1 MGAFR
6 PNRSYLI
13 MTETHDPTP
22 SSRKYAWFVLVMM
35 VLLYLVNVAD
45 RYVASGLLEEIK
57 KTFQVSDTF
66 MGFLVGPAFAVVY
79 TLLAIPIARFADR
92 SNRVKIIVAGA
103 IIWSGFTV
111 LSGLVQTPWTFA
123 LARLGVGIGEA
134 AFLAPAFSLLSDYFA
149 PKRRALAFAILNFG
163 VYFGQIFGL
172 VGGAAIADAYHWRTA
187 FISLGAPGVLLGLLT
202 FVLVKEP
209 KRGRLDPTAHNAAE
223 ANKLS
228 FINTFKVLWVRRS
241 FRLMTIG
248 TALGGFASY
257 GFGIWA
263 PTLFARAFDLSL
275 TEANARY
282 GGPSFIAGITG
293 AIVLGILCDR
303 LTAKD
308 VRWPFRLSAMGLVGF
323 FVSMM
328 ILCFVDDVNVATLLT
343 LPAGLMAGGWVIA
356 MQAALQDL
364 LPAKARATGT
374 ALWGFALTF
383 TGLALGV
390 WFVGKLNDIF
400 TGQYG
405 DQAIR
410 YALAVTLLTAIPSM
424 ICILLAGRTFDSDRD
439 ELAEALG

>member
-1 MGAFR
+1 
-6 PNRSYLI
+6 
-13 MTETHDPTP
+13 MTETIDNTP
-22 SSRKYAWFVLVMM
+22 NSRRYAWFVLVMM
-35 VLLYLVNVAD
+35 VLLYLINVAD

-57 KTFQVSDTF
+57 KTFEVSDTF
-66 MGFLVGPAFAVVY
+66 MGFLVGPAFAIVY

-92 SNRVKIIVAGA
+92 RNRVKIIVAGA
-103 IIWSGFTV
+103 VIWSGFTV
-111 LSGLVQTPWTFA
+111 LSGLAHTPWSFA
-123 LARLGVGIGEA
+123 AARLGVGVGEA
-134 AFLAPAFSLLSDYFA
+134 AFLAPAFSLLSDYFP
-149 PKRRALAFAILNFG
+149 PKKRAFAFAILNFG

-202 FVLVKEP
+202 LILVKEP
-209 KRGRLDPTAHNAAE
+209 KRGRLDLDSISTDKE
-223 ANKLS
+223 DQLS
-228 FINTFKVLWVRRS
+228 FVTTLKALWARRS
-241 FRLMTIG
+241 FRFMTIG

-293 AIVLGILCDR
+293 ALVLGILCDR
-303 LTAKD
+303 LTTKD
-308 VRWPFRLSAMGLVGF
+308 VRWPFRLSAIGLVGF
-323 FVSMM
+323 FVSMI
-328 ILCFVDDVNVATLLT
+328 ILCFVEDVNIATLLT

-390 WFVGKLNDIF
+390 WFVGLANDFF
-400 TGQYG
+400 TAKYA

-410 YALAVTLLTAIPSM
+410 YALAVTLLTAIPA
-424 ICILLAGRTFDSDRD
+424 IFCILMAGKTVEQDREILLD
-439 ELAEALG
+439 TLG

>member
-1 MGAFR
+1 
-6 PNRSYLI
+6 
-13 MTETHDPTP
+13 MTEIHDPTP
-22 SSRKYAWFVLVMM
+22 KNRRYAWFVLMMM

-92 SNRVKIIVAGA
+92 NNRVKIIVAGA

-123 LARLGVGIGEA
+123 FARLGVGVGEA

-149 PKRRALAFAILNFG
+149 PKKRALAFAILNFG

-172 VGGAAIADAYHWRTA
+172 VGGAAIAEASHWRTA

-202 FVLVKEP
+202 LMLVKEP
-209 KRGRLDPTAHNAAE
+209 KRGRLDPV
-223 ANKLS
+223 NKATDSKSTLS
-228 FINTFKVLWVRRS
+228 FIETFKLLWARRS

-293 AIVLGILCDR
+293 AIVLGVLCDR

-308 VRWPFRLSAMGLVGF
+308 VRWPFRLSAIGLVGF
-323 FVSMM
+323 FLSMI
-328 ILCFVDDVNVATLLT
+328 ILCFVDDVYFATLLT

-383 TGLALGV
+383 TGLAIGV
-390 WFVGKLNDIF
+390 WFVGKLNDVF
-400 TGQYG
+400 TAQYG

-410 YALAVTLLTAIPSM
+410 YALAITLLTAIPSM
-424 ICILLAGRTFDSDRD
+424 ICILLAGRTFETDRE
-439 ELAEALG
+439 ELADTLG

>member
-1 MGAFR
+1 
-6 PNRSYLI
+6 
-13 MTETHDPTP
+13 
-22 SSRKYAWFVLVMM
+22 
-35 VLLYLVNVAD
+35 
-45 RYVASGLLEEIK
+45 
-57 KTFQVSDTF
+57 

-92 SNRVKIIVAGA
+92 NNRVKIIVAGA

-123 LARLGVGIGEA
+123 FARLGVGVGEA

-149 PKRRALAFAILNFG
+149 PKKRALAFAILNFG

-172 VGGAAIADAYHWRTA
+172 VGGAAIAEASHWRTA

-202 FVLVKEP
+202 LMLVKEP
-209 KRGRLDPTAHNAAE
+209 KRGRLDPV
-223 ANKLS
+223 NKATDSKSTLS
-228 FINTFKVLWVRRS
+228 FIETFKVLWARRS

-293 AIVLGILCDR
+293 AIVLGVLCDR

-308 VRWPFRLSAMGLVGF
+308 VRWPFRLSAIGLVGF
-323 FVSMM
+323 FLSMI
-328 ILCFVDDVNVATLLT
+328 ILCFVDDVYFATLLT

-383 TGLALGV
+383 TGLAIGV
-390 WFVGKLNDIF
+390 WFVGKLNDVF
-400 TGQYG
+400 TAQYG

-410 YALAVTLLTAIPSM
+410 YALAITLLTAIPSM
-424 ICILLAGRTFDSDRD
+424 ICILLAGRTFETDRE
-439 ELAEALG
+439 ELADTLG

>member
-1 MGAFR
+1 
-6 PNRSYLI
+6 
-13 MTETHDPTP
+13 MTEAHDPTP
-22 SSRKYAWFVLVMM
+22 NSRRYAWFVLIMM

-66 MGFLVGPAFAVVY
+66 MGFLVGPAFAIVY
-79 TLLAIPIARFADR
+79 TLLAIPIARLADR
-92 SNRVKIIVAGA
+92 QSRVKIIVAGA
-103 IIWSGFTV
+103 IVWSGFTV
-111 LSGLVQTPWTFA
+111 LSGLVHTPWTFA
-123 LARLGVGIGEA
+123 FARLGVGVGEA
-134 AFLAPAFSLLSDYFA
+134 AFIAPAFSLLSDYFA
-149 PKRRALAFAILNFG
+149 PKKRALAFAILNFG

-172 VGGAAIADAYHWRTA
+172 VGGAAIAEAYHWRTA
-187 FISLGAPGVLLGLLT
+187 FISLGAPGVLLGIMTLL
-202 FVLVKEP
+202 LVKEP
-209 KRGRLDPTAHNAAE
+209 TRGRLDPV
-223 ANKLS
+223 S
-228 FINTFKVLWVRRS
+228 QNTDNSPALTFVETLKTLWARRS
-241 FRLMTIG
+241 FRFMTIG

-293 AIVLGILCDR
+293 ALVLGVLCDR

-308 VRWPFRLSAMGLVGF
+308 ARWPFRLSAFGLVGF
-323 FVSMM
+323 FVSMI
-328 ILCFVDDVNVATLLT
+328 ILCFVESVNVATLLT

-390 WFVGKLNDIF
+390 WFVGKLNDVF
-400 TGQYG
+400 TAQYG

-410 YALAVTLLTAIPSM
+410 YALAITLLAVIPSM
-424 ICILLAGRTFDSDRD
+424 ICILMAGRTFEEDR
-439 ELAEALG
+439 EILAKALG

>member
-1 MGAFR
+1 
-6 PNRSYLI
+6 
-13 MTETHDPTP
+13 MTETDDTTP
-22 SSRKYAWFVLVMM
+22 SSRKYAWFVLMMM

-57 KTFQVSDTF
+57 KTFEVSDTF
-66 MGFLVGPAFAVVY
+66 MGFLVGPAFAIVY
-79 TLLAIPIARFADR
+79 TFLAIPIARFADR
-92 SNRVKIIVAGA
+92 NNRVKIIVAGA
-103 IIWSGFTV
+103 IVWSGFTV

-123 LARLGVGIGEA
+123 FARLGVGVGEA

-149 PKRRALAFAILNFG
+149 PKKRAFAFAILNFG

-172 VGGAAIADAYHWRTA
+172 VGGAAIAEAYHWRTA
-187 FISLGAPGVLLGLLT
+187 FISLGAPGVLLGVLT
-202 FVLVKEP
+202 LVLVKEP
-209 KRGRLDPTAHNAAE
+209 KRGRLDPE
-223 ANKLS
+223 AKVSVNENRIS
-228 FINTFKVLWVRRS
+228 FLETFKILWARRS

-263 PTLFARAFDLSL
+263 PTLFARAFDLTL

-308 VRWPFRLSAMGLVGF
+308 VRWPFRLSGFGLVGF
-323 FVSMM
+323 FVSMI
-328 ILCFVDDVNVATLLT
+328 ILCFVEDVNVATLLT

-400 TGQYG
+400 SASYG

-410 YALAVTLLTAIPSM
+410 YALAVTLLATIPSM
-424 ICILLAGRTFDSDRD
+424 LCILMAGRTFETDRD
-439 ELAEALG
+439 ELAKALG

>member
-1 MGAFR
+1 MAEAIDNT
-6 PNRSYLI
+6 PN
-13 MTETHDPTP
+13 
-22 SSRKYAWFVLVMM
+22 SRRYAWFVLMMM

-66 MGFLVGPAFAVVY
+66 MGFLVGPAFAIVY
-79 TLLAIPIARFADR
+79 TLLAIPIARLADR
-92 SNRVKIIVAGA
+92 RNRVKIIVAGA
-103 IIWSGFTV
+103 IVWSGFTV
-111 LSGLVQTPWTFA
+111 LSGFVQTPWTFA
-123 LARLGVGIGEA
+123 FARLGVGVGEA

-149 PKRRALAFAILNFG
+149 PKKRALAFAILNFG

-187 FISLGAPGVLLGLLT
+187 FISLGAPGVLLGILT
-202 FVLVKEP
+202 LILVKEP
-209 KRGRLDPTAHNAAE
+209 KRGRLDPV
-223 ANKLS
+223 NK
-228 FINTFKVLWVRRS
+228 NTESGYSLTFMETLKVLWARRS
-241 FRLMTIG
+241 FRLMTMG

-293 AIVLGILCDR
+293 ALILGVLCDR

-308 VRWPFRLSAMGLVGF
+308 ARWPFRLSAIGLIGF
-323 FVSMM
+323 FVSMI
-328 ILCFVDDVNVATLLT
+328 ILCFVDNVNIATLLT

-383 TGLALGV
+383 TGLAIGV
-390 WFVGKLNDIF
+390 WFVGRANDLF
-400 TGQYG
+400 TAQYG

-410 YALAVTLLTAIPSM
+410 YALAITLLTAIPAI
-424 ICILLAGRTFDSDRD
+424 ICILMAGRTVEADR
-439 ELAEALG
+439 EVLVEALN